1 MHSTIR
7 RTGRAALL
15 LAGALAAST
24 SIAAEPEILYL
35 SEGRVYRGE
44 LANGVPHGEGRMI
57 WPSGAM
63 YVAGPGSTEHA
74 TATASTA
81 TRRRLVHRRVPRR
94 RALGALCLQGSTK
107 IRGVKRRDRLPSE
120 GRASVR
126 GRRMDVQPSMSATLT
141 PRIFVL
147 PATTRRLRGESAAGG
162 PGGRNH
168 VVVVE
173 SPAKAHAIGKH
184 LGAGC
189 KVMATRGHV
198 RELPARDGAD
208 R

>member
-81 TRRRLVHRRVPRR
+81 TAARTSASTATASAR
-94 RALGALCLQGSTK
+94 GAVST
-107 IRGVKRRDRLPSE
+107 
-120 GRASVR
+120 
-126 GRRMDVQPSMSATLT
+126 
-141 PRIFVL
+141 
-147 PATTRRLRGESAAGG
+147 
-162 PGGRNH
+162 
-168 VVVVE
+168 
-173 SPAKAHAIGKH
+173 GKH
-184 LGAGC
+184 QNPWGQ
-189 KVMATRGHV
+189 T
-198 RELPARDGAD
+198 ARSSSV
-208 R
+208 